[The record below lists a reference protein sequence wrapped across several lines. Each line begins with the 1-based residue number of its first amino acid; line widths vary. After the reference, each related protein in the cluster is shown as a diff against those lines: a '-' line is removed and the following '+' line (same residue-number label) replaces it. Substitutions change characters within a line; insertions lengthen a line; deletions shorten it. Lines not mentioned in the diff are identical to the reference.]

1 MLEADYVLGLWLKEV
16 PSYAPLF
23 LRLAL
28 FVALADLPG
37 APLTTLALGTGD
49 IKRYY
54 LYVGGFG
61 CLVFPVTWLLF
72 KLGCNPEIYYIVYI
86 LDNILL
92 IFVRL
97 FLLKGW

>member
-1 MLEADYVLGLWLKEV
+1 ML
-16 PSYAPLF
+16 LF
-23 LRLAL
+23 ILRLAL

-37 APLTTLALGTGD
+37 APLTTLALGTGN

-97 FLLKGW
+97 FLLKKYGEVSGLAICK